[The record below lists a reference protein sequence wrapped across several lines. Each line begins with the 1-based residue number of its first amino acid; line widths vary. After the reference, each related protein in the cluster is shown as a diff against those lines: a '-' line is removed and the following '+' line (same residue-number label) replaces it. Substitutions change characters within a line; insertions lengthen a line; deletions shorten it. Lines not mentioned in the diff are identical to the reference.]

1 MGRSEGVGKLG
12 CEKMV
17 RRLGVGFFGV
27 EGLSG
32 VGVGLWEWEGKKKK
46 VCGYGVC
53 YGCVYWDGGCIYR
66 KKCGCGRLL
75 GLWVW

>member
-1 MGRSEGVGKLG
+1 MGRGEGVGKLG

-27 EGLSG
+27 EGLRG

-46 VCGYGVC
+46 CVGMECVSGVC
-53 YGCVYWDGGCIYR
+53 IGIGDVYI
-66 KKCGCGRLL
+66 
-75 GLWVW
+75 